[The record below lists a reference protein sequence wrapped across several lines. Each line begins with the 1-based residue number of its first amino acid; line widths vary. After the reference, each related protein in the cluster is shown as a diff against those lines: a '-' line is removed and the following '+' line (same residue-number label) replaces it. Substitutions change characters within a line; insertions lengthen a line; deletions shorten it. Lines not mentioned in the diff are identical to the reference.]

1 MSENVRATYQE
12 AEKALLSLRN
22 PERAILCAR
31 YFKTG
36 KGEYAEGDV
45 FLGLTVPEVRTLV
58 KKYYRTISLPDVG
71 RLLRHQYHEA
81 RLLALLVLV
90 AKYEHTDDRK
100 EQKAIF
106 TLYTKHTRHINNW
119 DLVDTSAP
127 QIVGAYL
134 SNNMEHE
141 ERLAFIE
148 GYCHSRDLWKNRIIV
163 LSTFYQIRKGNEKM
177 TYFVARTLLRHPHD
191 LIHKALGW
199 MLREVGKR
207 DRKVLSAFL
216 DEYAQ
221 VMPRTMLRYALEHY
235 PKREREM
242 YMKMKRIGTGSS
254 QIK

>member
-1 MSENVRATYQE
+1 MNTKVTYQE
-12 AEKALLSLRN
+12 VELALHSLRN
-22 PERAILCAR
+22 TKRAALCAR

-36 KGEYAEGDV
+36 KGEYAEGDM

-58 KKYYRTISLPDVG
+58 KKYYRSLSLTDVG
-71 RLLRHQYHEA
+71 HLLRNRYHEA

-90 AKYEHTDDRK
+90 AKYEHTDDQK

-106 TLYTKHTRHINNW
+106 TLYTKHARYINNW

-148 GYCHSRDLWKNRIIV
+148 DYCRSRNLWKNRIIV
-163 LSTFYQIRKGNEKM
+163 LATFYQIRKGNEKM
-177 TYFVARTLLRHPHD
+177 TYFVARSLLHHPHD

-207 DRKVLSAFL
+207 DRKVLSSFL
-216 DEYAQ
+216 DEYARI
-221 VMPRTMLRYALEHY
+221 MPRTMLRYALEHY

-242 YMKMKRIGTGSS
+242 YMKLKRIDTEPS
-254 QIK
+254 QI

>member
-1 MSENVRATYQE
+1 MNTRATYQE
-12 AEKALLSLRN
+12 VEQALRSLRN
-22 PERAILCAR
+22 TERAALSAR

-36 KGEYAEGDV
+36 KGEYAEGDI

-58 KKYYRTISLPDVG
+58 KKYYRSLSLTDVG
-71 RLLRHQYHEA
+71 HLLRNRYHEA

-141 ERLAFIE
+141 ERLAFIKA
-148 GYCHSRDLWKNRIIV
+148 YCRSRDLWKNRIIV
-163 LSTFYQIRKGNEKM
+163 LATFYQIRKGNEKM
-177 TYFVARTLLRHPHD
+177 TYFVARSLLHHPHD
-191 LIHKALGW
+191 LIHKSLGW

-207 DRKVLSAFL
+207 DRKILSSFL
-216 DEYAQ
+216 DENAR

-235 PKREREM
+235 PKRERDM
-242 YMKMKRIGTGSS
+242 YMKMKRIDTESS
-254 QIK
+254 QI